1 MTGKVAVL
9 SAGSWGTAF
18 SIVLADA
25 GNDVT
30 LWARREEVA
39 ASINDERENPDYLP
53 GIQLPPAVGAT
64 ADVEKALHGAD
75 VVVLATPSQT
85 LRDNLTAW
93 APYVEPDAVLVSLM
107 KGVELGSLNRMSEV
121 IHQVTGA
128 GPERIAVVS
137 GPNLAKEIARREP
150 AASVVACEDEDVAK
164 LLQQRLHSPAFR
176 PYSSVDVLGCEL
188 GGAYKNVVGLAVG
201 MAVGLGFGDNTTASL
216 ITRGLA
222 ETARLAMKLGANP
235 LTLMGLAGLGDLVAT
250 CSSPLS
256 RNRTFGENLGRGMT
270 ADEIYASTRQVAEG
284 AKSCASLRALAE
296 QSGCDAPVATYVDD
310 VVAGRMTAPQMMDA
324 ILARDTKSEIG

>member
-30 LWARREEVA
+30 MWARREEVVA
-39 ASINDERENPDYLP
+39 AVNEQRENAEYLP
-53 GIQLPPAVGAT
+53 GIQLPPTVDAT
-64 ADVEKALHGAD
+64 TDVEKALHDAE
-75 VVVLATPSQT
+75 VVVLSMPSQT
-85 LRDNLTAW
+85 LRETLTGW
-93 APYVEPDAVLVSLM
+93 APFIERDATIVSLM
-107 KGVELGSLNRMSEV
+107 KGVELGTLNRMSEV
-121 IHQVTGA
+121 IAQVTGA
-128 GPERIAVVS
+128 GPERVAVVS

-150 AASVVACEDEDVAK
+150 AAAVVACEDEDVAK
-164 LLQQRLHSPAFR
+164 HLQQRIHSPAFR

-188 GGAYKNVVGLAVG
+188 GGAFKNVVGLAVG

-256 RNRTFGENLGRGMT
+256 RTRTFGEKLGRGMT
-270 ADEIYASTRQVAEG
+270 TEEIYASTRQVAEG

-296 QSGCDAPVATYVDD
+296 RSGCDAPVATYVDD
-310 VVAGRMTAPQMMDA
+310 VVAGRMTATEMMDA
-324 ILARDTKSEIG
+324 ILARGTKPEID